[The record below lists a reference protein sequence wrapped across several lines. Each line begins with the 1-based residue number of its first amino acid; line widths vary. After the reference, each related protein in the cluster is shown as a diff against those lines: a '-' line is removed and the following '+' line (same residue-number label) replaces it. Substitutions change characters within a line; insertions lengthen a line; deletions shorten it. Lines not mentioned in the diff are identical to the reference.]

1 MKQTVW
7 SVNFFPLCSAS
18 MSLIVFIYYL
28 FPLQDLK
35 GNDETSDESSNF
47 STDPPPVSDELVD
60 VVDRDENMSHQ
71 SPSTDEGHLVSVS
84 EFFLISGAGVVAFHA
99 LHNHLKRLF
108 SFSFR
113 VNLEQMMKQMKK
125 VILQLFLSQSP
136 IWKTFKMLWSN

>member
-1 MKQTVW
+1 
-7 SVNFFPLCSAS
+7 

-35 GNDETSDESSNF
+35 GNDESSDESSNF

-60 VVDRDENMSHQ
+60 VADWDEKMSHQ
-71 SPSTDEGHLVSVS
+71 SPSTDGGYLVSVIS
-84 EFFLISGAGVVAFHA
+84 EFFLISGAGVVAFRA

-108 SFSFR
+108 FFSFR
-113 VNLEQMMKQMKK
+113 MNLEQMMKQMKK

-136 IWKTFKMLWSN
+136 IWKTLKMLWSN